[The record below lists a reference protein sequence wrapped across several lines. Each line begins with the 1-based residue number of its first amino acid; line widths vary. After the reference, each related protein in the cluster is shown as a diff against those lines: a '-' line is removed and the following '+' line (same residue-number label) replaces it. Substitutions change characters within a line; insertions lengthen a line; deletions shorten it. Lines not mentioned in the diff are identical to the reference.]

1 MKIVYLITGSGGSF
15 YCGNCYRD
23 MIYLRAIRK
32 VKGIEATAIP
42 LYLPPEVSNTES
54 GLDKHVFFGA
64 VSMYL
69 REKVSFL
76 RNMPAFLDKIFDSP
90 PMLKMAASR
99 AGTTRTEGLE
109 EMTLSMIKGEN
120 AFPEKELQ
128 RLIKYLTKD
137 GKPDIIHLSNA
148 LIIGLAR
155 QLKKRMN
162 VKIVCSLLN
171 EDDWIDEMAEP
182 YQSKAWKMISQE
194 SENVD
199 AFVTPSNYYKNLFIS
214 KTGVSGANF
223 HIIPLAVDAADLT
236 DIKSGR
242 HYPALGYFCRINS
255 QNGFDKLVDAFIELK
270 TGKSLPGLTLHVSG
284 GFTGDDKPFIAKQI
298 RKIKVHNLN
307 NSVRWYSEFQGND
320 KQDFF
325 SNIDMMSVP
334 VRKYDGYGLYI
345 LESNTAG
352 VPVVQPATGAFPEII
367 EKTLGGITYSPD
379 TVSELAANILRL
391 FKDDVLR
398 KELGENGRK
407 NVINKLT
414 IDKMSSGLS
423 SVYNEVISK

>member
-42 LYLPPEVSNTES
+42 LYLPPDETNTES
-54 GLDKHVFFGA
+54 GLDKNVFFGA
-64 VSMYL
+64 ISMYL
-69 REKVSFL
+69 REKVPFL
-76 RNMPAFLDKIFDSP
+76 RNMPAFLDKVFDSR

-155 QLKKRMN
+155 QLKKRMK

-171 EDDWIDEMAEP
+171 EDDWLDEMVEP
-182 YQSKAWKMISQE
+182 YQTKAWKMISQE
-194 SENVD
+194 AANVD
-199 AFVTPSNYYKNLFIS
+199 AFITPSNYYKDLFIS
-214 KTGVSGANF
+214 KTGVPDTHF
-223 HIIPLAVDAADLT
+223 HIIPLAVDAADLL
-236 DIKSGR
+236 DIKSGNQ
-242 HYPALGYFCRINS
+242 YPALGYFCRINS

-270 TGKSLPGLTLHVSG
+270 AVNSLPGLTLHISG
-284 GFTGDDKPFIAKQI
+284 GFTGDDKSFIAEQI
-298 RKIKVHNLN
+298 KKIKSHGLKG
-307 NSVRWYSEFQGND
+307 SVRLYSEFQGNS
-320 KQDFF
+320 KQEFF
-325 SNIDMMSVP
+325 SNIDIMSVP

-345 LESNTAG
+345 LEANTAG

-367 EKTLGGITYSPD
+367 GKTEGGITYSPD
-379 TVSELAANILRL
+379 TSSELASNLLKL
-391 FKDDVLR
+391 FKNDALR
-398 KELGENGRK
+398 KQLGENGRK
-407 NVINKLT
+407 NVNKELSLE
-414 IDKMSSGLS
+414 KMSAGLS
-423 SVYNEVISK
+423 EVYNGVLSK